1 MLKKQWSCI
10 SHQCNECVS
19 MGVSL
24 IRFEWLKKGELI
36 SSLWTYIVVEINFGV
51 SMDEE
56 NDSVTWQLLMGLMLY
71 IHRVT

>member
-1 MLKKQWSCI
+1 
-10 SHQCNECVS
+10 